1 VSERTA
7 AQRLGDTAEV
17 YVARRLSAAG
27 WTVIAR
33 NVRLG
38 HDEIDLVA
46 LDPGPPTELVA
57 VEVRW
62 RVSRAFGLP
71 EETVGWAKRRAL
83 RRALGTLRGR
93 LPDLAPELIHLPLRL
108 DLVAVEPPRADGPP
122 ILRHHRAVEF
132 G

>member
-1 VSERTA
+1 MVA
-7 AQRLGDTAEV
+7 AWLE
-17 YVARRLSAAG
+17 AAG

-38 HDEIDLVA
+38 RDEIDLVA
-46 LDPGPPTELVA
+46 LDPGPPAELVA

-71 EETVGWAKRRAL
+71 EETIGWAKRRAL
-83 RRALGTLRGR
+83 RRALGALRGR
-93 LPDLAPELIHLPLRL
+93 LPDLAPDFAGLPIRV
-108 DLVAVEPPRADGPP
+108 DLVAVEPGIGGEPP
-122 ILRHHRAVEF
+122 IVRHHRAVSL